1 MVGPVFAVAKIQS
14 VDQSCLVPKVH
25 AGADQSVADIL
36 WVLTAWHQSNTT
48 AGLSV
53 IANHVRPFV
62 TTVYHLL

>member
-1 MVGPVFAVAKIQS
+1 MVGPVFAIDKVQS

-25 AGADQSVADIL
+25 AGADQRMADIF

-48 AGLSV
+48 AGQSV

-62 TTVYHLL
+62 TTVYHLR